1 VIIYGTRG
9 VTSTQASGTFHCP
22 QCGSGSPYRHKTVRR
37 FFTLYFIPLI
47 PLDRLGEYVEC
58 GACGGTYKPAVLELD
73 PEADRAAFEA
83 EFHGAVRGVMLK
95 MMLADGVIEDEE
107 LESVATVYEQ
117 LAGKVLSVEQI
128 RAEAEALQGDA
139 SQSVQD
145 YVKDVRG
152 SLNDQG
158 KELVVR
164 AALAVASADGK
175 VSDTERL
182 LLVEIGEALEL
193 TEAHLMGILKTA
205 ADA

>member
-47 PLDRLGEYVEC
+47 PLDKLGEYVEC
-58 GACGGTYKPAVLELD
+58 GACGGTYKPGVLDLD

-95 MMLADGVIEDEE
+95 MMLADGVIEDDE
-107 LESVATVYEQ
+107 LRSVSTLYEQ
-117 LAGKVLSVEQI
+117 LAGQALSVEQV
-128 RAEAEALQGDA
+128 RAEAEALQGDR
-139 SQSVQD
+139 QSVLD
-145 YVKDVRG
+145 YVKNVRG
-152 SLNDQG
+152 SLNDRG